1 MKKRIAPQTR
11 AHLLRGAFYLLVLLA
26 GTLMMPS
33 FRPEAKA
40 KASNPAVAGLTFAE
54 RLAYQRAIEEVYWR
68 HRIWPR
74 NGGENAEPKPS
85 LDAVMSRAQLE
96 TKVEDYLRNSQA
108 LDDYWQRPIT
118 TEQLQAEMDRMARDT
133 KQPDVLRELFSALG
147 NDPFVIAECLA
158 RPLLAERLTADFRGQ
173 NSTNPFGSA
182 WVTEEPGTSVATS
195 SKDAAY
201 TLPEIPEDIPPCTDD
216 TWTATNLTNAPF
228 ARYYH
233 TAVWTGNEM
242 IVWGGY
248 NGSDLDSGGRYT
260 PSTDAWTATSMINV
274 PTARDSHTAVWTG
287 SEMIVFGGFN
297 GSTALNTGGRYNPA
311 TNSWISTALSALVRG
326 NHTAVWTGSEM
337 IAWGGTDPVHY
348 LNTGERFNPTT
359 NTWTGTSIANAPAG
373 RYIATA
379 VWTGSEMIV
388 WGGSN
393 TAFFNT
399 GGRYNPSTD
408 TWTAT
413 SITGAPVARWR
424 HTAVWTGTKMIVWGG
439 NSSLNTGGRYT
450 PGTDSWTATSTF
462 NVPDGRGYPTSV
474 WTGNEMI
481 VWGGLGSLWVNTGGR
496 YCVQSGPTTPTPT
509 ATRSP
514 TPTPTATPTATR
526 TQTPTATA
534 TVPSSPTP
542 IPSPTSTGTPTPVPG
557 GTNVALAAN
566 GGVASASS
574 IYSSNFPVTAVN
586 DGDRL
591 GLNWGNGGGW
601 ADGTANVWPDWV
613 ETDFN
618 ASYPINEIDF
628 FTLQDNYQS
637 PSPPTL
643 NMTFT
648 LYGVTDLEVQYW
660 TGSTWTDIPGGA
672 LTGNNHVW
680 RQFTFASITTDKIR
694 VLINN
699 SLASYSRV
707 TEIEAYTA
715 GANPTPTA
723 TVPSSPTPTPSPT
736 STGTPT
742 PVPGGTNVAL
752 AANGGVASASSTY
765 SNNFPLRAVN
775 DGDRLGLNWG
785 NGGGWADGTVN
796 VWPDWVEIDFDASYP
811 INEIDFVTLQDNY
824 QNPSPP
830 TLDMTFTL
838 YGVTDFEVQYWTG
851 STWTDIPGGD
861 VTGNN
866 HVWRQ
871 FTFASMTTAKIRV
884 LINNAIG
891 P

>member
-1 MKKRIAPQTR
+1 MKRRVPPPTG
-11 AHLLRGAFYLLVLLA
+11 AHLLRGAFYVLVLLA
-26 GTLMMPS
+26 GTLMVAS
-33 FRPEAKA
+33 FRSDAKA
-40 KASNPAVAGLTFAE
+40 KAVYTTLTFAD
-54 RLAYQRAIEEVYWR
+54 RVAYQRAIEEVYWR
-68 HRIWPR
+68 HRIWPT
-74 NGGENAEPKPS
+74 ENAEPKPS
-85 LDAVMSRAQLE
+85 LDAVMSQAQLE

-108 LDDYWQRPIT
+108 LDDYWSRPIT
-118 TEQLQAEMDRMARDT
+118 AKQLQTEMDRLARDT

-158 RPLLAERLTADFRGQ
+158 RPVLAERLTADFRGQ

-182 WVTEEPGTSVATS
+182 WLKGEPGTSVATS
-195 SKDAAY
+195 STDAAY
-201 TLPEIPEDIPPCTDD
+201 TIPEIPEDIQCTDD
-216 TWTATNLTNAPF
+216 TWTATNLTNAPI
-228 ARYYH
+228 ARYLH
-233 TAVWTGNEM
+233 TAVWTGSEM
-242 IVWGGY
+242 IVWGGS

-260 PSTDAWTATSMINV
+260 PSTDSWTATSSINV

-287 SEMIVFGGFN
+287 SEMIVFGGFT
-297 GSTALNTGGRYNPA
+297 GQTALNTGGRYNPA

-393 TAFFNT
+393 TALLNTGGKYNPGTDSWTATNAINAPAARYYHTAVWTGSEMIVWGGAGQTNFFNT
-399 GGRYNPSTD
+399 GGRYNPSRD

-424 HTAVWTGTKMIVWGG
+424 HTAVWTGTQMIVWGG
-439 NSSLNTGGRYT
+439 NSSLNTGGRYN

-526 TQTPTATA
+526 TPTPTATA

-574 IYSSNFPVTAVN
+574 IYSSNFPVRAVN

-613 ETDFN
+613 EIDFN
-618 ASYPINEIDF
+618 ASYPINEIDVL
-628 FTLQDNYQS
+628 TVQDNYQN

-643 NMTFT
+643 DMTFT

-660 TGSTWTDIPGGA
+660 TGSTWTDIPGGSV
-672 LTGNNHVW
+672 TGNNLVW
-680 RQFTFASITTDKIR
+680 RQFTFANITTDKIR

-707 TEIEAYTA
+707 TEIEAYNA
-715 GANPTPTA
+715 GANPTPTPTA
-723 TVPSSPTPTPSPT
+723 TPTATAIATATATPTATATATFTPTATATATATFTPIPSP
-736 STGTPT
+736 
-742 PVPGGTNVAL
+742 
-752 AANGGVASASSTY
+752 
-765 SNNFPLRAVN
+765 R
-775 DGDRLGLNWG
+775 
-785 NGGGWADGTVN
+785 
-796 VWPDWVEIDFDASYP
+796 
-811 INEIDFVTLQDNY
+811 
-824 QNPSPP
+824 
-830 TLDMTFTL
+830 
-838 YGVTDFEVQYWTG
+838 
-851 STWTDIPGGD
+851 
-861 VTGNN
+861 
-866 HVWRQ
+866 
-871 FTFASMTTAKIRV
+871 
-884 LINNAIG
+884 
-891 P
+891 